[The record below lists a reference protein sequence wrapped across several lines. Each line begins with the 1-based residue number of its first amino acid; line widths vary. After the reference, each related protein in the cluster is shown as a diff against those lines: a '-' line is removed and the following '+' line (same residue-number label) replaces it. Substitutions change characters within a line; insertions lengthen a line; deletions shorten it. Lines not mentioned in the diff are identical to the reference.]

1 MAFAFLI
8 VYSACC
14 VENGLC
20 KEEVEVGELLED
32 CFSD

>member
-1 MAFAFLI
+1 MAFAFQI

-20 KEEVEVGELLED
+20 KEEVEVGELLEYR
-32 CFSD
+32 FSN